1 MSVLELVPDS
11 PRSKK
16 TTASRIGVYGGS
28 FDPVHHGHL
37 RSALEVK
44 QQLQLDE
51 LRLLPSGNPPHRD
64 RARVSAGHRLA
75 MLELAVAQAPGI
87 VIDPRELEHDQPSYT
102 IDTLESLQAQAPKA
116 ALTLII
122 GMDQFSAFDTW
133 HRWQELLQKVNLA
146 VMERPG
152 EVISSSAEQ
161 ILAGKFAE
169 RISIIKVTQLDISS
183 SRIRAE
189 LGKEREIQFLVPLA
203 VRDYIVKNGLY
214 GGLVS

>member
-1 MSVLELVPDS
+1 MPDS
-11 PRSKK
+11 PRSK
-16 TTASRIGVYGGS
+16 TIAASRIGVYGGS

-51 LRLLPSGNPPHRD
+51 LRFLPSGNPPHRD
-64 RARVSAGHRLA
+64 RARVSAEHRLA

-87 VIDPRELEHDQPSYT
+87 VIDPRELERDQPSYT
-102 IDTLESLQAQAPKA
+102 IDTLELLQAQAPKA

-133 HRWQELLQKVNLA
+133 HRWQELLQKINLA

-169 RISIIKVTQLDISS
+169 RINIIKVTQLDVSS

-189 LGKEREIQFLVPLA
+189 LAQEHEIQFLVPLA
-203 VRDYIVKNGLY
+203 VRNYIVKNGLY
-214 GGLVS
+214 GGLTS

>member
-1 MSVLELVPDS
+1 MSVLELVPEL
-11 PRSKK
+11 PRKK
-16 TTASRIGVYGGS
+16 NITARRIGVYGGS
-28 FDPVHHGHL
+28 FDPIHHGHL

-44 QQLQLDE
+44 QQQQLDE
-51 LRLLPSGNPPHRD
+51 LRFLPSGNPPHRD
-64 RARVSAGHRLA
+64 RARVSAEHRLT

-116 ALTLII
+116 ELTLII

-133 HRWQELLQKVNLA
+133 HRWQELLQKINLA

-152 EVISSSAEQ
+152 EVISSNAEQ
-161 ILAGKFAE
+161 ILVGKFAE
-169 RISIIKVTQLDISS
+169 RISITKVTQLNISS

-189 LGKEREIQFLVPLA
+189 LADNREIQFLLPLA
-203 VRDYIVKNGLY
+203 VRDYIVENGLY
-214 GGLVS
+214 KAPVS